1 VTLTPAHP
9 VGPAARWG
17 ADLMA
22 WAVPDELVAA
32 AGRSP
37 WGHPVG
43 RFAARA
49 DADVADPGGMSL
61 HWARD
66 ALERVRVRSG
76 AAGTVLDVGAGAG
89 AASLPLARWAAQIV
103 AVDRSAEMLAAF
115 AERAERSGTAYRTVT
130 GAWPQVAATGAAGPA
145 ADVVVCHHVLYDVP
159 DVAPFLAALT
169 AAARDRVVVEVT
181 AVHPM
186 SWLSPLWLRFHGLVR
201 PERPTAADLP
211 AVLHELGV
219 RAVSVE
225 RWQRPEHDRSPLAE
239 RVALVTRRLCLPPD
253 REAEVRAAIGEVPEP
268 EHRAVVTLTWAGSA
282 GAGPR
287 SVP

>member
-1 VTLTPAHP
+1 VTLPPAREA
-9 VGPAARWG
+9 GPAARWG

-22 WAVPDELVAA
+22 WAVPDALVAA

-43 RFAARA
+43 RFARRA
-49 DADVADPGGMSL
+49 DADIADPGGMSFR
-61 HWARD
+61 WATE
-66 ALERVRVRSG
+66 ALERARVRSG
-76 AAGTVLDVGAGAG
+76 SLGTVLDVGAGAG
-89 AASLPLARWAAQIV
+89 AASLPLSRWAAGIV
-103 AVDRSAEMLAAF
+103 AVDRSAQMLAAF

-130 GAWPQVAATGAAGPA
+130 GRWPQVAATGPA
-145 ADVVVCHHVLYDVP
+145 AEAAAVVVCHHVLYDVP

-219 RAVSVE
+219 GAVTVDS
-225 RWQRPEHDRSPLAE
+225 WQRLEHDGSSPAE
-239 RVALVTRRLCLPPD
+239 RAALVTRRLCLPAG
-253 REAEVRAAIGEVPEP
+253 RQAEVRAALGDLPAP
-268 EHRAVVTLTWAGSA
+268 QDRAVMTLTWAGSA
-282 GAGPR
+282 AGSP